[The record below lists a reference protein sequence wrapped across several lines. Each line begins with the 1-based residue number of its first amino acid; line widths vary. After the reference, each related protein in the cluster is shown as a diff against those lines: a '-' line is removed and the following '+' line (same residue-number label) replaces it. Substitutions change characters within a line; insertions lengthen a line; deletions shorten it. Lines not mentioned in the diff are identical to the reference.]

1 MKDVD
6 ANRIL
11 YVKQNLVM
19 GDGTFCRERGGS
31 DSFTQE
37 VPLFGNQR
45 QTLM

>member
-19 GDGTFCRERGGS
+19 GDGKFYRMRDDG
-31 DSFTQE
+31 DSSTQE
-37 VPLFGNQR
+37 VTRFYQR
-45 QTLM
+45 QTIM